1 MIEAFQFQ
9 PFPDSPLL
17 PEKLLGSLAGG
28 LTEPPAPSCDA
39 GEAPAKPQAVD
50 PPGHEE
56 AAAQEISAD
65 LLQRA
70 GEGDAQAGKEI
81 VEALHPMV
89 SRLVRSQIRR
99 HADLEDV
106 VQEVFLKV
114 FAKLHQFRG
123 PQPFSHW
130 VSRLSVTTCYDWLR
144 RQKARPAVM
153 ASDLSDAEKH
163 TLERTLASEV
173 GEVSATRSDLMIGLL
188 DRLIA
193 SLRPQEQIVI
203 RLLDLEERPVAEVSE
218 LTGWGHSKIKVTAF
232 RARKKLSA
240 LLKSLD
246 PP

>member
-1 MIEAFQFQ
+1 MIHAFQPQ
-9 PFPDSPLL
+9 PFPDSPLSAR
-17 PEKLLGSLAGG
+17 ELLGSLADG
-28 LTEPPAPSCDA
+28 LIEPAPCEADD
-39 GEAPAKPQAVD
+39 APAAKKP
-50 PPGHEE
+50 E
-56 AAAQEISAD
+56 AASLGISDPAREISGE
-65 LLQRA
+65 LLHRA
-70 GEGDAQAGKEI
+70 SKGDAQAGKEI
-81 VEALHPMV
+81 VESLHPMV
-89 SRLVRSQIRR
+89 SRLVKGQIRR

-153 ASDLSDAEKH
+153 ASDLSEPERHA
-163 TLERTLASEV
+163 LEQTLANES
-173 GEVSATRSDLMIGLL
+173 GEASATRSDLMIGLL

-193 SLRPQEQIVI
+193 SLKPQEQIVI
-203 RLLDLEERPVAEVSE
+203 RLLDLEERAVAEVSE

-232 RARKKLSA
+232 RARKKLSS
-240 LLKSLD
+240 LLQSLD

>member
-1 MIEAFQFQ
+1 MIEAFQTQ
-9 PFPDSPLL
+9 PFPDDPLQ
-17 PEKLLGSLAGG
+17 PARDLLSSLADG
-28 LTEPPAPSCDA
+28 LIEPAACDA
-39 GEAPAKPQAVD
+39 DEAPAKPKTHPLGLVD
-50 PPGHEE
+50 PTR
-56 AAAQEISAD
+56 EISGK
-65 LLQRA
+65 LLHLASQ
-70 GEGDAQAGKEI
+70 GDAQAGKEI

-89 SRLVRSQIRR
+89 SRLVKGQIRR
-99 HADLEDV
+99 HADIEDV

-153 ASDLSDAEKH
+153 ASDLSEPERHA
-163 TLERTLASEV
+163 LEQTLAEGGDAS
-173 GEVSATRSDLMIGLL
+173 STRSDLMIGLL

-193 SLRPQEQIVI
+193 SLKPQEQIVI
-203 RLLDLEERPVAEVSE
+203 RLLDLEERSVTEVAE

-240 LLKSLD
+240 LLQSLE

>member
-1 MIEAFQFQ
+1 MINAFPSQ
-9 PFPDSPLL
+9 PFPDGPLL
-17 PEKLLGSLAGG
+17 PARELLSSLAES
-28 LTEPPAPSCDA
+28 LIDPPAGDA
-39 GEAPAKPQAVD
+39 APPRELAD
-50 PPGHEE
+50 P
-56 AAAQEISAD
+56 ALDISAE

-70 GEGDAQAGKEI
+70 GAGDARAGKEI

-89 SRLVRSQIRR
+89 CRLVKGQIRR

-130 VSRLSVTTCYDWLR
+130 VSRISVTTCYDWLR

-153 ASDLSDAEKH
+153 ASDLSEPERHA
-163 TLERTLASEV
+163 LEQTLANEG
-173 GEVSATRSDLMIGLL
+173 GEVSTTRSDLMIGLL

-193 SLRPQEQIVI
+193 SLKPQEQIVI
-203 RLLDLEERPVAEVSE
+203 RLLDLEERPVAEVSV

-240 LLKSLD
+240 LLQSLD

>member
-1 MIEAFQFQ
+1 MIEAFQTQ
-9 PFPDSPLL
+9 PFPDDPLQ
-17 PEKLLGSLAGG
+17 PARDLLSSLADGFI
-28 LTEPPAPSCDA
+28 EPGSCDA
-39 GEAPAKPQAVD
+39 DPQPAKPQAHPLGLED
-50 PPGHEE
+50 PLRD
-56 AAAQEISAD
+56 ISAE
-65 LLQRA
+65 LLHRA
-70 GEGDAQAGKEI
+70 SKGDAQAGKEI
-81 VEALHPMV
+81 VEVLHPMV
-89 SRLVRSQIRR
+89 SRLVRGQIRR
-99 HADLEDV
+99 HADIEDV

-153 ASDLSDAEKH
+153 ASDLSQPERHA
-163 TLERTLASEV
+163 LEQTLASE
-173 GEVSATRSDLMIGLL
+173 GTDVSTTRSDLMIGLL

-193 SLRPQEQIVI
+193 SLKPQEQIVI
-203 RLLDLEERPVAEVSE
+203 RLLDLEERSVAEVAE

-240 LLKSLD
+240 LLQSLE